1 MRKWERVC
9 AESTG
14 AKGKSYS
21 PFGGPWHGV
30 AKAWTLPY
38 RARHTSN
45 TINERPPFMTTEQN
59 IAALTI
65 PEQIWLW
72 LRLNM
77 MDIAGAFAVLVIGLL
92 LAKLISGWVERA
104 MAKSH
109 RFEPTVANFLSS
121 VVKYALW
128 ALVLITVL
136 AQFGVETTSI
146 LAALGGMALAIGLA
160 LQGTLS
166 NVASGV
172 MILVQKPF
180 KVGEAISAGSVT
192 GTVQQIGLFTTELK
206 QFDGLF
212 VMVPNS
218 ELWNQAIV
226 NFHRHPIRRFELIV
240 GIAYGDSMEQ
250 ARSELLALAASDE
263 RILSDPEPVAFVSS
277 LDDSSV
283 GIGLRV
289 WCTTGDFVNV
299 GWDLTEAAKARFD
312 DVGLSIPFPQRE
324 ITTKAA

>member
-1 MRKWERVC
+1 
-9 AESTG
+9 
-14 AKGKSYS
+14 
-21 PFGGPWHGV
+21 
-30 AKAWTLPY
+30 
-38 RARHTSN
+38 
-45 TINERPPFMTTEQN
+45 MTTDQT

-72 LRLNM
+72 LRLHM
-77 MDIAGAFAVLVIGLL
+77 MDIAGAFAVLIIGLL
-92 LAKLISGWVERA
+92 LAGVISRWVERA
-104 MAKSH
+104 MTRSS

-128 ALVLITVL
+128 ALVLVTVL

-146 LAALGGMALAIGLA
+146 LAALGGMALAVGLA

-180 KVGEAISAGSVT
+180 KVGEAISAGAVT

-226 NFHRHPIRRFELIV
+226 NFTRHATRRLELVV
-240 GIAYGDSMEQ
+240 GIGYGDSMDQ
-250 ARSELLALAASDE
+250 ARRELLALAEADD
-263 RILSDPEPVAFVSS
+263 RVLDDPAPVTFVNS

-283 GIGLRV
+283 GIGMRV
-289 WCTTGDFVNV
+289 WCKTPDYLGLS
-299 GWDLTEAAKARFD
+299 WDLTEAAKARFD
-312 DVGLSIPFPQRE
+312 ETGISIPFPQRE
-324 ITTKAA
+324 IVQRSA

>member
-1 MRKWERVC
+1 
-9 AESTG
+9 
-14 AKGKSYS
+14 
-21 PFGGPWHGV
+21 
-30 AKAWTLPY
+30 
-38 RARHTSN
+38 
-45 TINERPPFMTTEQN
+45 MTTDQN
-59 IAALTI
+59 IAAVTI

-92 LAKLISGWVERA
+92 LARIVSGWVERA
-104 MAKSH
+104 MSKSP
-109 RFEPTVANFLSS
+109 RFEPTVANFLSN

-128 ALVLITVL
+128 ALVIVTVL

-146 LAALGGMALAIGLA
+146 LAALGGMALAVGLA

-180 KVGEAISAGSVT
+180 KVGEGINAGSVT

-226 NFHRHPIRRFELIV
+226 NLHRHPIRRFELVV
-240 GIAYGDSMEQ
+240 GIAYDDSMEE
-250 ARSELLALAASDE
+250 ARNELLALAAADE
-263 RILSDPEPVAFVSS
+263 RILDDPEPVAFVSS

-289 WCTTGDFVNV
+289 WCATGDYVNV
-299 GWDLTEAAKARFD
+299 GWDLTEAAKSRFD
-312 DVGLSIPFPQRE
+312 ARGLSIPFPQRE
-324 ITTKAA
+324 VTMKQP

>member
-1 MRKWERVC
+1 
-9 AESTG
+9 
-14 AKGKSYS
+14 
-21 PFGGPWHGV
+21 
-30 AKAWTLPY
+30 
-38 RARHTSN
+38 
-45 TINERPPFMTTEQN
+45 MTTDQT
-59 IAALTI
+59 ISALTI

-72 LRLNM
+72 LRLHM
-77 MDIAGAFAVLVIGLL
+77 MDIAGAFAVLIIGLV
-92 LAKLISGWVERA
+92 LAGIISRWVERA
-104 MAKSH
+104 MTRSS

-128 ALVLITVL
+128 ALVLVTVL

-146 LAALGGMALAIGLA
+146 LAALGGMALAVGLA

-180 KVGEAISAGSVT
+180 KVGEAISAGAVT

-226 NFHRHPIRRFELIV
+226 NFTRHATRRLEPVV
-240 GIAYGDSMEQ
+240 GIGYGDSMDQ
-250 ARSELLALAASDE
+250 ARRELLALAEADD
-263 RILSDPEPVAFVSS
+263 RVLDDPAPVTFVNS

-283 GIGLRV
+283 GIGMRV
-289 WCTTGDFVNV
+289 WCKTPDYLGLS
-299 GWDLTEAAKARFD
+299 WDLTEAAKARFD
-312 DVGLSIPFPQRE
+312 ETGISIPFPQRE
-324 ITTKAA
+324 IVQRSA

>member
-1 MRKWERVC
+1 
-9 AESTG
+9 
-14 AKGKSYS
+14 
-21 PFGGPWHGV
+21 
-30 AKAWTLPY
+30 
-38 RARHTSN
+38 
-45 TINERPPFMTTEQN
+45 MTTDQS

-65 PEQIWLW
+65 TDQIWLW

-92 LAKLISGWVERA
+92 LAGIISTWVERA
-104 MAKSH
+104 MTKSP
-109 RFEPTVANFLSS
+109 RFEPTVANFLSNL
-121 VVKYALW
+121 VKYALW
-128 ALVLITVL
+128 ALVLVTVL
-136 AQFGVETTSI
+136 SQFGVETTSI

-180 KVGEAISAGSVT
+180 KVGEAINAGSIM

-212 VMVPNS
+212 VMVPNT

-226 NFHRHPIRRFELIV
+226 NFHRHPTRRFELIV
-240 GIAYGDSMEQ
+240 GIGYGDSMHQ
-250 ARSELLALAASDE
+250 ARKELMVLAEADE
-263 RILSDPEPVAFVSS
+263 RVLEDPAPVAYVNS

-289 WCTTGDFVNV
+289 WCNTPDYLGLT
-299 GWDLTEAAKARFD
+299 WDLTEAVKARFD
-312 DVGLSIPFPQRE
+312 EVGISIPFPQRE
-324 ITTKAA
+324 VTQKTA

>member
-1 MRKWERVC
+1 
-9 AESTG
+9 
-14 AKGKSYS
+14 
-21 PFGGPWHGV
+21 
-30 AKAWTLPY
+30 
-38 RARHTSN
+38 
-45 TINERPPFMTTEQN
+45 MTTDQT
-59 IAALTI
+59 ISALTV
-65 PEQIWLW
+65 PEQILLW

-77 MDIAGAFAVLVIGLL
+77 MDIAGAFAVLVIGLVI
-92 LAKLISGWVERA
+92 AKLLSRWVEA
-104 MAKSH
+104 ALTKSP
-109 RFEPTVANFLSS
+109 RFEPTVANFLSNL
-121 VVKYALW
+121 VKYALW

-136 AQFGVETTSI
+136 GQFGVETTSI

-180 KVGEAISAGSVT
+180 KVGEAINAGSIT
-192 GTVQQIGLFTTELK
+192 GVVQQIGLFTTELK

-226 NFHRHPIRRFELIV
+226 NFHRHPIRRFELVV
-240 GIAYGDSMEQ
+240 GIGYGDSMEQ
-250 ARSELLALAASDE
+250 ARTELLALAAADE
-263 RILSDPEPVAFVSS
+263 RVLDDPEPQAFVNS

-289 WCTTGDFVNV
+289 WCSTADFVAV
-299 GWDLTEAAKARFD
+299 GWDLTAAAKARFD
-312 DVGLSIPFPQRE
+312 DVGISIPFPQRE
-324 ITTKAA
+324 VTQRAA

>member
-1 MRKWERVC
+1 
-9 AESTG
+9 
-14 AKGKSYS
+14 
-21 PFGGPWHGV
+21 
-30 AKAWTLPY
+30 
-38 RARHTSN
+38 
-45 TINERPPFMTTEQN
+45 MTTDQT
-59 IAALTI
+59 ISALSI

-77 MDIAGAFAVLVIGLL
+77 MDIAGAVAVLVIGLL
-92 LAKLISGWVERA
+92 LAKLVSGWVERA
-104 MAKSH
+104 IARSH

-128 ALVLITVL
+128 ALVLVTVL

-146 LAALGGMALAIGLA
+146 LAALGGMALAVGLA

-218 ELWNQAIV
+218 ELWNKAIV
-226 NFHRHPIRRFELIV
+226 NFHRHPVRRFELVV

-250 ARSELLALAASDE
+250 ARSELLSLAAADD
-263 RILSDPEPVAFVSS
+263 RVLSDPEPAAFVAS

-289 WCTTGDFVNV
+289 WCSTGDYLAL
-299 GWDLTEAAKARFD
+299 GWDLTERVKARFD
-312 DVGLSIPFPQRE
+312 DVGISIPFPQRE
-324 ITTKAA
+324 ITQKAA

>member
-1 MRKWERVC
+1 MQTDQAV
-9 AESTG
+9 S
-14 AKGKSYS
+14 
-21 PFGGPWHGV
+21 
-30 AKAWTLPY
+30 
-38 RARHTSN
+38 
-45 TINERPPFMTTEQN
+45 
-59 IAALTI
+59 ALTI
-65 PEQIWLW
+65 PEQILLW

-77 MDIAGAFAVLVIGLL
+77 IEIAGAFAVLVIGLL
-92 LAKLISGWVERA
+92 VAGLISNWVEKALTR
-104 MAKSH
+104 SP
-109 RFEPTVANFLSS
+109 RFEPTVANFLSN

-128 ALVLITVL
+128 ALVLVTVL

-146 LAALGGMALAIGLA
+146 LAALGGMALAVGLA

-180 KVGEAISAGSVT
+180 KMGEGITTGSVT

-226 NFHRHPIRRFELIV
+226 NFNRHPIRRFELIV
-240 GIAYGDSMEQ
+240 GIAYSDSMEQ
-250 ARSELLALAASDE
+250 ARKELLALAEADE
-263 RILSDPEPVAFVSS
+263 RVLDDPAPQAFVSS

-289 WCTTGDFVNV
+289 WCATSDYLTLT
-299 GWDLTEAAKARFD
+299 WDLTEAAKARFD
-312 DVGLSIPFPQRE
+312 QVGISIPFPQRE
-324 ITTKAA
+324 VIQRAA

>member
-1 MRKWERVC
+1 
-9 AESTG
+9 
-14 AKGKSYS
+14 
-21 PFGGPWHGV
+21 
-30 AKAWTLPY
+30 
-38 RARHTSN
+38 
-45 TINERPPFMTTEQN
+45 MTTDQN
-59 IAALTI
+59 IAAVTI

-92 LAKLISGWVERA
+92 LARIVSGWVERA
-104 MAKSH
+104 MSKSP
-109 RFEPTVANFLSS
+109 RFEPTVANFLSN

-128 ALVLITVL
+128 ALVIVTVL

-146 LAALGGMALAIGLA
+146 LAALGGMALAVGLA

-180 KVGEAISAGSVT
+180 KVGEGINAGSVT

-226 NFHRHPIRRFELIV
+226 NLHRHPIRRFELIV
-240 GIAYGDSMEQ
+240 GIAYDDSMEE
-250 ARSELLALAASDE
+250 ARKELLALAEADE
-263 RILSDPEPVAFVSS
+263 RILDDPEPVAFVSS

-289 WCTTGDFVNV
+289 WCATGDYVNV
-299 GWDLTEAAKARFD
+299 GWDLTEAAKSRFD
-312 DVGLSIPFPQRE
+312 ARGLSIPFPQRE
-324 ITTKAA
+324 VTMKQP

>member
-1 MRKWERVC
+1 
-9 AESTG
+9 
-14 AKGKSYS
+14 
-21 PFGGPWHGV
+21 
-30 AKAWTLPY
+30 
-38 RARHTSN
+38 
-45 TINERPPFMTTEQN
+45 MTTDQT

-65 PEQIWLW
+65 PEQLWLW

-92 LAKLISGWVERA
+92 LAGIISGWVERGLR
-104 MAKSH
+104 KSP
-109 RFEPTVANFLSS
+109 RFDPTVANFLSS
-121 VVKYALW
+121 VVKYGLW
-128 ALVLITVL
+128 VLVLVTVL

-146 LAALGGMALAIGLA
+146 LAALGGMALAVGLA

-180 KVGEAISAGSVT
+180 KVGEGITAGSVT
-192 GTVQQIGLFTTELK
+192 GTVQQIGLFTTEIK

-226 NFHRHPIRRFELIV
+226 NFNRHPTRRFELKV
-240 GIAYGDSMEQ
+240 GIGYNDSMEQ
-250 ARSELLALAASDE
+250 ARTELLALAAADE
-263 RILSDPEPVAFVSS
+263 RVLADPEPVAFVSS

-289 WCTTGDFVNV
+289 WCETADYV
-299 GWDLTEAAKARFD
+299 GLSWDLTEAAKARFD
-312 DVGLSIPFPQRE
+312 DVGISIPFPQRE
-324 ITTKAA
+324 VTQRAA

>member
-1 MRKWERVC
+1 
-9 AESTG
+9 
-14 AKGKSYS
+14 
-21 PFGGPWHGV
+21 
-30 AKAWTLPY
+30 
-38 RARHTSN
+38 
-45 TINERPPFMTTEQN
+45 MTTDQTVS
-59 IAALTI
+59 ALTV
-65 PEQIWLW
+65 PEQILLW

-77 MDIAGAFAVLVIGLL
+77 IDIAGAFAVLVIGLIV
-92 LAKLISGWVERA
+92 AKLLSGWVEKA
-104 MAKSH
+104 LTKSP
-109 RFEPTVANFLSS
+109 RFEPTVANFLSNL
-121 VVKYALW
+121 VKYALW

-136 AQFGVETTSI
+136 GQFGVETTSI

-180 KVGEAISAGSVT
+180 KVGEAINAGSIT
-192 GTVQQIGLFTTELK
+192 GVVQQIGLFTTELK

-226 NFHRHPIRRFELIV
+226 NFHRHPIRRFELVV
-240 GIAYGDSMEQ
+240 GIGYGDSTEQ
-250 ARSELLALAASDE
+250 AREELLALAAADE
-263 RILSDPEPVAFVSS
+263 RVLDDPEPQAFVNS

-289 WCTTGDFVNV
+289 WCSTSDFVAV
-299 GWDLTEAAKARFD
+299 GWDLTAAAKARFD
-312 DVGLSIPFPQRE
+312 DVGISIPFPQRE
-324 ITTKAA
+324 ITQRAA

>member
-1 MRKWERVC
+1 MQTDQAV
-9 AESTG
+9 S
-14 AKGKSYS
+14 
-21 PFGGPWHGV
+21 
-30 AKAWTLPY
+30 
-38 RARHTSN
+38 
-45 TINERPPFMTTEQN
+45 
-59 IAALTI
+59 ALTI
-65 PEQIWLW
+65 PEQILLW

-77 MDIAGAFAVLVIGLL
+77 IEIAGAFAVLVIGLL
-92 LAKLISGWVERA
+92 VAGLISSWVEKALTR
-104 MAKSH
+104 SP
-109 RFEPTVANFLSS
+109 RFEPTVANFLSN

-128 ALVLITVL
+128 ALVLVTVL

-146 LAALGGMALAIGLA
+146 LAALGGMALAVGLA

-180 KVGEAISAGSVT
+180 KVGEGITTGSVT

-226 NFHRHPIRRFELIV
+226 NFNRHPIRRFELIV
-240 GIAYGDSMEQ
+240 GIAYSDSMEQ
-250 ARSELLALAASDE
+250 ARKELLALAEADE
-263 RILSDPEPVAFVSS
+263 RVLDDPAPQAFVSS

-289 WCTTGDFVNV
+289 WCATSDYLTLT
-299 GWDLTEAAKARFD
+299 WDLTEAAKARFD
-312 DVGLSIPFPQRE
+312 QVGLSIPFPQRE
-324 ITTKAA
+324 VIQRAA

>member
-1 MRKWERVC
+1 
-9 AESTG
+9 
-14 AKGKSYS
+14 
-21 PFGGPWHGV
+21 
-30 AKAWTLPY
+30 
-38 RARHTSN
+38 
-45 TINERPPFMTTEQN
+45 MTTDQT

-72 LRLNM
+72 LRLHM
-77 MDIAGAFAVLVIGLL
+77 MDIAGAFAVLIIGLL
-92 LAKLISGWVERA
+92 LAGIVSRWVERA
-104 MAKSH
+104 MTRSS

-128 ALVLITVL
+128 ALVLVTVL

-146 LAALGGMALAIGLA
+146 LAALGGMALAVGLA

-180 KVGEAISAGSVT
+180 KVGEAISAGAVT

-226 NFHRHPIRRFELIV
+226 NFTRHATRRLELVV
-240 GIAYGDSMEQ
+240 GIGYGDSMDQ
-250 ARSELLALAASDE
+250 ARRELLALAEADD
-263 RILSDPEPVAFVSS
+263 RVLDDPAPVTFVNS

-283 GIGLRV
+283 GIGMRV
-289 WCTTGDFVNV
+289 WCKTPDYLGLS
-299 GWDLTEAAKARFD
+299 WDLTEAAKARFD
-312 DVGLSIPFPQRE
+312 ETGISIPFPQRE
-324 ITTKAA
+324 IVQRSA

>member
-1 MRKWERVC
+1 
-9 AESTG
+9 
-14 AKGKSYS
+14 
-21 PFGGPWHGV
+21 
-30 AKAWTLPY
+30 
-38 RARHTSN
+38 
-45 TINERPPFMTTEQN
+45 MTTDQQ
-59 IAALTI
+59 ISALSI

-77 MDIAGAFAVLVIGLL
+77 MEIVGAFAVLVIGLL
-92 LAKLISGWVERA
+92 VARLVSRWVERA
-104 MAKSH
+104 LTRSP
-109 RFEPTVANFLSS
+109 RFDPTVANFLSN

-128 ALVLITVL
+128 ALVLVTVL
-136 AQFGVETTSI
+136 TQFGVETTSI

-180 KVGEAISAGSVT
+180 KVGEAITAGSVT

-218 ELWNQAIV
+218 QLWNQAIV
-226 NFHRHPIRRFELIV
+226 NFHRHPIRRFELVV

-250 ARSELLALAASDE
+250 ARKELLDIAAADE
-263 RILSDPEPVAFVSS
+263 RVLDDPEPVSFVSS

-289 WCTTGDFVNV
+289 WCQTGDFAGV
-299 GWDLTEAAKARFD
+299 GWALTEKAKARFD
-312 DVGLSIPFPQRE
+312 DVGISIPFPQRE
-324 ITTKAA
+324 VTQKPA

>member
-1 MRKWERVC
+1 
-9 AESTG
+9 
-14 AKGKSYS
+14 
-21 PFGGPWHGV
+21 
-30 AKAWTLPY
+30 
-38 RARHTSN
+38 
-45 TINERPPFMTTEQN
+45 MTTDQT

-92 LAKLISGWVERA
+92 LARLISGWVERA
-104 MAKSH
+104 MTKSP
-109 RFEPTVANFLSS
+109 RFEPTVANFLSNL
-121 VVKYALW
+121 VKYALW
-128 ALVLITVL
+128 ALVLVTVL
-136 AQFGVETTSI
+136 SQFGVETTSI
-146 LAALGGMALAIGLA
+146 LAALGGMALAVGLA

-180 KVGEAISAGSVT
+180 KVGEGITTGSVT

-226 NFHRHPIRRFELIV
+226 NYSRHATRRLELVV
-240 GIAYGDSMEQ
+240 GIGYGDSMQQ
-250 ARSELLALAASDE
+250 ARQELLTLAQADE
-263 RILSDPEPVAFVSS
+263 RVLADPEPVTFVSS

-283 GIGLRV
+283 GIGMRV
-289 WCTTGDFVNV
+289 WCATPDYLGLS
-299 GWDLTEAAKARFD
+299 WDLTEAVKARFD
-312 DVGLSIPFPQRE
+312 DVGISIPFPQRE
-324 ITTKAA
+324 VTQKAA

>member
-1 MRKWERVC
+1 
-9 AESTG
+9 
-14 AKGKSYS
+14 
-21 PFGGPWHGV
+21 
-30 AKAWTLPY
+30 
-38 RARHTSN
+38 
-45 TINERPPFMTTEQN
+45 MTTEQEV
-59 IAALTI
+59 ATLTI

-92 LAKLISGWVERA
+92 IASIISRSVDRA
-104 MAKSH
+104 LTRSQ
-109 RFEPTVANFLSS
+109 RFDPTVANFLSN

-128 ALVLITVL
+128 ALVLVTVL
-136 AQFGVETTSI
+136 SQFGVETTSI
-146 LAALGGMALAIGLA
+146 LAALGGMALAVGLA

-180 KVGEAISAGSVT
+180 KVGEAISAGSIT
-192 GTVQQIGLFTTELK
+192 GTVQNIGLFTTELK

-212 VMVPNS
+212 VMIPNS

-240 GIAYGDSMEQ
+240 GIGYDDSMEQ
-250 ARSELLALAASDE
+250 ARKELLALADGDE
-263 RILSDPEPVAFVSS
+263 RVLDDPAPQAFVAS

-289 WCTTGDFVNV
+289 WCATGDYL
-299 GWDLTEAAKARFD
+299 GLSWDLTEAAKARFD
-312 DVGLSIPFPQRE
+312 ATGISIPFPQRE
-324 ITTKAA
+324 VTQRAG